1 MAVGLPSEE
10 ARKVAE
16 EIEKR
21 CEKLLNDL
29 DLNSD

>member
-16 EIEKR
+16 AIEKR
-21 CEKLLNDL
+21 CGKLLNDL

>member
-1 MAVGLPSEE
+1 MAVGLPNEE
-10 ARKVAE
+10 ARKVAKA
-16 EIEKR
+16 IEKR